1 MCQKSL
7 SLCPDDLK
15 FLSVVKN
22 PQVIVATHAYGK
34 RSGVRYMTNGLK
46 VYYIPRLPFIQQD
59 VLPTLCGSLPILR
72 TIFVREGITL
82 VHGHQAFSTLCHEA
96 LLHARTMGLRVV
108 FTDHS
113 LYGFADLGSIHMN
126 KVQPFA
132 FETCPF
138 LLPLSLMLISV
149 LVCLCKLCME
159 TSDMSML

>member
-1 MCQKSL
+1 VRKKSL

-126 KVQPFA
+126 KVRPFA
-132 FETCPF
+132 FETHPF

-159 TSDMSML
+159 TSDMSTL

>member
-1 MCQKSL
+1 MRQKSL
-7 SLCPDDLK
+7 FLCPNDLK
-15 FLSVVKN
+15 FLNVVKN